1 MMMKAAR
8 LHEYG
13 APFVVDSVPRPDPDE
28 GQVVV
33 RIEGA
38 GFCHSDMHV
47 IDGDLK
53 LDLILPI
60 TLGHENA
67 GVVAEVGHGVTA
79 VKPGDPVAVYG
90 GWGCGFCDMCIGGNE
105 QMCSKP
111 TWVGLSDYDGG
122 YAEYLLVPHERYL
135 VPLKDLEPKVAAP
148 FTDAALT
155 PYRAIKRAMPLMTP
169 DRAALV
175 IGAGGLGQFGIKL
188 LHLLTG
194 SPIIAVDVNEEK
206 LQIARE
212 YGAAF
217 TLDGRDPEII
227 DQIRSIGSGI
237 GVGAA
242 FDFVGA
248 DSTLELAFATTRPG
262 GKVTQIGLAG
272 GHAELRLFQNLPFEV
287 AFEGTLWGNI
297 KELREVIAL
306 AESGRLTPI
315 ELEFEPLDRIN
326 AVYENLKAGKVPGR
340 VVITP

>member
-1 MMMKAAR
+1 MMRAAR
-8 LHEYG
+8 LHAYAE
-13 APFVVDSVPRPDPDE
+13 PLVIERVPRPEPDQ

-33 RIEGA
+33 KVEGA
-38 GFCHSDMHV
+38 GFCHSDLHI

-53 LDLILPI
+53 LDLILPL

-67 GVVAEVGHGVTA
+67 GVVAEVGHGVRA

-90 GWGCGFCDMCIGGNE
+90 GWGCGYCDMCITGTE

-111 TWVGLSDYDGG
+111 NWVGLSDYDGG
-122 YAEYLLVPHERYL
+122 YAEYLLVPHARYL
-135 VPLKDLEPKVAAP
+135 VPLKELEPKVAAP

-155 PYRAIKRAMPLMTP
+155 PYRAIKRALPALTP
-169 DRAALV
+169 DRPVLV

-188 LHLLTG
+188 LRLMTA
-194 SPIIAVDVNEEK
+194 SPIIVVDVNEEK

-212 YGAAF
+212 YGAHYA
-217 TLDGRDPEII
+217 LDGRDPEVAAQVK
-227 DQIRSIGSGI
+227 DIGSGS

-272 GHAELRLFQNLPFEV
+272 GHADLKLFTNLPFEV
-287 AFEGTLWGNI
+287 MFEGTLWGSI

-306 AESGRLTPI
+306 ADSGRLTPI
-315 ELEFEPLDRIN
+315 ELEFESLDRIN
-326 AVYENLKAGKVPGR
+326 AVYENLKAGKIAGR
-340 VVITP
+340 AVITP